1 MHSFFFII
9 YISHELSEDPFIY
22 TLFISLCILISLKML
37 SGSKTFWLFPFP
49 SKKHNFQVVRWVYHV
64 SETVIPKCYHE
75 LTIFYFSDN
84 EPLSPPQP
92 LLFIWSPFQRAHSN
106 FSWIFFQ
113 MFTDCEYSK
122 KKKYF
127 YSVCICVYMYIYI
140 NNCKFLLVIF
150 LWLSS
155 WNVCVARHVCDGMY
169 GFNLIIILCC
179 AKLHIYVNLDDCSS
193 WQLVSVSVH
202 L

>member
-1 MHSFFFII
+1 MSV
-9 YISHELSEDPFIY
+9 
-22 TLFISLCILISLKML
+22 KQ
-37 SGSKTFWLFPFP
+37 LFPNATMNLPFFTSLIMNLYPHPSPYSSYGHHFKGPTATFP
-49 SKKHNFQVVRWVYHV
+49 G
-64 SETVIPKCYHE
+64 
-75 LTIFYFSDN
+75 YFSRC
-84 EPLSPPQP
+84 LQTVS
-92 LLFIWSPFQRAHSN
+92 IA
-106 FSWIFFQ
+106 
-113 MFTDCEYSK
+113 